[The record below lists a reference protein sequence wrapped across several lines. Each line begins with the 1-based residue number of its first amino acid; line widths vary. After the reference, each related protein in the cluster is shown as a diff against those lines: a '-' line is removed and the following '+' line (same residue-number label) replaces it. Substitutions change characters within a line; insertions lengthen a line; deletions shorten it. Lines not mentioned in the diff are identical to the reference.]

1 MAYSS
6 VQNPITLTGGGGGGG
21 NSPPTIPMSTTRT
34 CPYVS
39 KTPSPSVFVLDSCRV
54 PSVFNNALA
63 SRDYSYIPGALCFY
77 IYLDIRWQR
86 LPLQNCNCITE
97 IKKKK
102 KKSKVWTLGYVYE
115 FDRGWDRWWCSSF
128 WWGMER
134 EREKYEN
141 GRNGWN
147 NNFFFFFLLA
157 REIFGLIFLSLKVS
171 RDDGS
176 TSIIRWSLPLVTV
189 YCMSRGKFIL
199 LGKICICSMEF

>member
-6 VQNPITLTGGGGGGG
+6 VQNPITLTGRGEGG

-102 KKSKVWTLGYVYE
+102 KKSKVWTLGYVNSIE
-115 FDRGWDRWWCSSF
+115 GETDGGVPVSDGGWR
-128 WWGMER
+128 ER
-134 EREKYEN
+134 ERNTRTGET
-141 GRNGWN
+141 GGITI
-147 NNFFFFFLLA
+147 FFFFFFTRERDFWLDIFVVKGVEGWRIDEYYSVIVTARYGLLYVPG
-157 REIFGLIFLSLKVS
+157 EIYSPWKNMYML
-171 RDDGS
+171 DG
-176 TSIIRWSLPLVTV
+176 
-189 YCMSRGKFIL
+189 IL
-199 LGKICICSMEF
+199 G

>member
-6 VQNPITLTGGGGGGG
+6 VQNPITLTGRGEGG

-102 KKSKVWTLGYVYE
+102 KIQ
-115 FDRGWDRWWCSSF
+115 
-128 WWGMER
+128 GMDSRIRVRIRSGVRPMVVFQFLMGDGER
-134 EREKYEN
+134 EREI
-141 GRNGWN
+141 
-147 NNFFFFFLLA
+147 
-157 REIFGLIFLSLKVS
+157 REREKRV
-171 RDDGS
+171 
-176 TSIIRWSLPLVTV
+176 
-189 YCMSRGKFIL
+189 
-199 LGKICICSMEF
+199 E

>member
-1 MAYSS
+1 M
-6 VQNPITLTGGGGGGG
+6 NNTLGEGRSREGGGSRAAQYDVITKTRDCPPVTNTIFERMLCSPAPDGLFECTESNNVNWRRGGGG

-102 KKSKVWTLGYVYE
+102 KNPRYGLSDTCTNSIGGETDGGVPVSDG
-115 FDRGWDRWWCSSF
+115 GWR
-128 WWGMER
+128 ER
-134 EREKYEN
+134 ERNTRTGET
-141 GRNGWN
+141 GGITI
-147 NNFFFFFLLA
+147 FFFFFYSRERFLA
-157 REIFGLIFLSLKVS
+157 
-171 RDDGS
+171 
-176 TSIIRWSLPLVTV
+176 
-189 YCMSRGKFIL
+189 
-199 LGKICICSMEF
+199 